1 MPKADMPPVPFY
13 EYVPVLGMEKEAIL
27 IPVSLSTLTV
37 ALTTTVLIVG
47 QVNVIFSGI
56 VDAGIGG
63 VLVNCVV
70 TITIDE
76 GPMAVVGYL
85 NYNYD

>member
-47 QVNVIFSGI
+47 
-56 VDAGIGG
+56 
-63 VLVNCVV
+63 
-70 TITIDE
+70 
-76 GPMAVVGYL
+76 
-85 NYNYD
+85 